1 MSTPA
6 GQSLPVQ
13 DLRRM
18 QNLRSEQKKTTASK
32 NERLQYNHM
41 KEEILQFMQIKKQKI
56 KLVVNQHLKE
66 QIHNKSLI
74 AANDAFSTL
83 NFSQKNTYLVD

>member
-1 MSTPA
+1 MSTPV
-6 GQSLPVQ
+6 GQLLPVQ
-13 DLRRM
+13 DLRRI
-18 QNLRSEQKKTTASK
+18 QNLRSKQKSIKASK
-32 NERLQYNHM
+32 KEIAHYNQM